1 MAGGLSPSL
10 SDQYAFSIA
19 TIVSFGV
26 LGFLMGYLYTRL
38 FLAGAFSRADRNSI
52 QAARER
58 RGADLVEKATTILRQ
73 ELPAGA
79 NQSDQK
85 VTDGQVAAAQRVRDL
100 PQARDPESALAALR
114 SLAREYDQVRAE
126 MASGRE
132 RTDRMTKIVHTM
144 RALALAGYGELDR
157 FARSPN
163 SAGERLVAIAMLQVQ
178 PDPTYFPW
186 LIERISHEQ
195 PFVAFQAIEALH
207 RAAVSPDPR
216 IVDTVRGLIDQWIST
231 ADFKNLVAVENDRS
245 ELFIFIL
252 KTLGIRY

>member
-1 MAGGLSPSL
+1 
-10 SDQYAFSIA
+10 
-19 TIVSFGV
+19 
-26 LGFLMGYLYTRL
+26 
-38 FLAGAFSRADRNSI
+38 
-52 QAARER
+52 
-58 RGADLVEKATTILRQ
+58 
-73 ELPAGA
+73 
-79 NQSDQK
+79 
-85 VTDGQVAAAQRVRDL
+85 
-100 PQARDPESALAALR
+100 
-114 SLAREYDQVRAE
+114 
-126 MASGRE
+126 
-132 RTDRMTKIVHTM
+132 M